1 MEEKTK
7 KRILFIILCFFT
19 LLILFI
25 VLRLNSNRKID
36 MLSNSVI
43 KGYLSEIKYE
53 EIQNY
58 VKEQPNTVIYVS
70 NSSEDESIEFE
81 KKLKYVIKTY
91 NLENEIIYININE
104 TTIVDPVYQNAP
116 VLVFYQN
123 GEISDIMDCNILNTK
138 EDIVN
143 KLKERSVIND

>member
-7 KRILFIILCFFT
+7 KKILFIILCFFT

-70 NSSEDESIEFE
+70 NSSENNSINFE
-81 KKLKYVIKTY
+81 KSLKEVVKKY

-104 TTIVDPVYQNAP
+104 TTIIDPIYQNAP
-116 VLVFYQN
+116 LLVFYKN
-123 GEISDIMDCNILNTK
+123 GEITDMVDCNTLKKKI
-138 EDIVN
+138 DIIN
-143 KLKERSVIND
+143 IFKERSVIND